1 MIKISLD
8 KLLEKDIG
16 NYIISLKELLEIIKL
31 RNKKKIRNSIFIED
45 ILKKN

>member
-8 KLLEKDIG
+8 KLLERDIG
-16 NYIISLKELLEIIKL
+16 NYIISLKELLKIIKL
-31 RNKKKIRNSIFIED
+31 RKKKKIRNSIFIED